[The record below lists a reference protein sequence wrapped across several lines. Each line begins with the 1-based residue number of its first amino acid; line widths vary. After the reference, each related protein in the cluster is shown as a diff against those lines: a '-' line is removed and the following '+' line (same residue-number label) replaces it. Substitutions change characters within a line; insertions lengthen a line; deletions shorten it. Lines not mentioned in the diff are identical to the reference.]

1 MNGVWHKR
9 NPNAA
14 DKNDSWTPVVGN
26 KLGRGLNK
34 NFGSC
39 GHCVCRGWNPDTAL
53 SETDKPETLRLAPQ
67 SWYQKIYYQERTC
80 KSGVKSSLLY
90 TLTHR
95 AVKLHCAKGDER
107 YRYKR
112 ITVLSV
118 LLNITYRTTSAPYRP
133 PDPPAETCNFL
144 SADGHCRRTFQGWRW
159 LVQLRQTKET
169 FSQGTFLQQFE
180 PVLQQQTLVFIPKYR
195 KGESF
200 KDLKPLRHLWQDI
213 THHGREYNYGYGW
226 W

>member
-14 DKNDSWTPVVGN
+14 DKNNSWTPVVGN

-90 TLTHR
+90 TLTHSV
-95 AVKLHCAKGDER
+95 VKLHCAKGDER
-107 YRYKR
+107 YKR

-118 LLNITYRTTSAPYRP
+118 LLTITYRTTSAPHRP

-144 SADGHCRRTFQGWRW
+144 SCWRTLQENLPRLTVACTAAANQGDFFTREA
-159 LVQLRQTKET
+159 LA
-169 FSQGTFLQQFE
+169 TFLQQFE
-180 PVLQQQTLVFIPKYR
+180 PVLQQQTLVFIPKWR
-195 KGESF
+195 TRIFQEF
-200 KDLKPLRHLWQDI
+200 KATTTLGTIYYTLW
-213 THHGREYNYGYGW
+213 
-226 W
+226 